1 MSIFTDVADVDNI
14 LKTLS
19 TKFHKIFCDRE
30 FVCCVLEDF
39 QVILKNRNKC
49 CVVVF
54 PVLCP
59 NYLKAVQYQAKIFNL
74 EVFTLGSGKICSLA
88 VCDKKFL
95 IKKTEDS
102 EKQIMSSIEQECGTL
117 KKKRPERQLYIPPAQ
132 RRLPVPDLPVHHNLC
147 SSKGRKPTS
156 ASNKR
161 KDPPKIGKSTNEYAK
176 VDPEHP
182 AYHELVNNNTL
193 NAVDNLTDFSYMWW
207 KYELI
212 ECTRLH
218 IFKHVSTKSFFNKKI
233 RCNLNPDAKKI
244 FSLESMTTLYILRND
259 YFLWQPKVDVF
270 MNCKESNLKVIPLTN
285 LDHSDVKR
293 IDVCDRIPLAN
304 NLFQKKTYSDI
315 LEEFNFA
322 CHVDVFWL
330 KSRVDPSHLLNVCF
344 SDIYYYE
351 DDCYKKLKNIE
362 DCINEILDNE
372 DIHDEKLNETYAETV
387 EIKVPDE
394 NIEKPEI
401 DKISI
406 DNKNELPCE
415 QNSNLPKKIVNTSK
429 SNLNQLKNT
438 INLSE
443 NVKLKNDLEEE
454 KEIMRKTKENI
465 NRKTRPIMK
474 YVDDSNNTLKI
485 EGNDVN
491 NWEDLFDDDG
501 QLQEDL
507 LKEIVTKVGEDV
519 KIVKAKEDYS
529 DYFSKHVNIEELE
542 HMVELYDFPATLGT
556 HDLIHA
562 FSEIKSD
569 AMYIKWVDDTHAILV
584 LGSSSQAQKAINV
597 KNPLIKVR
605 PMPAA
610 SKTSLSVAYRN
621 DLKPAMKRPPTNLQ
635 TARRL
640 ITTHLGTK
648 SGISKETSAKERD
661 DLKAAREMKRLVKKN
676 EQDAWDGNIRSSM
689 N

>member
-1 MSIFTDVADVDNI
+1 MSIYTDVDNI
-14 LKTLS
+14 LKILS

-30 FVCCVLEDF
+30 FVCSVQEDF

-59 NYLKAVQYQAKIFNL
+59 NYLKAVQYQAKIFDL
-74 EVFTLGSGKICSLA
+74 EVFTLGSGQICSLA

-95 IKKTEDS
+95 LKKTEDS
-102 EKQIMSSIEQECGTL
+102 DKQIMSSIEQECGAGITS

-132 RRLPVPDLPVHHNLC
+132 RRLPVSELPINNTLC
-147 SSKGRKPTS
+147 SSKGKNLTS
-156 ASNKR
+156 TLSKR
-161 KDPPKIGKSTNEYAK
+161 KELQKKENIAYEYTKVEPEYSTSVNEIFNINTINAM
-176 VDPEHP
+176 
-182 AYHELVNNNTL
+182 NNL
-193 NAVDNLTDFSYMWW
+193 KYFSYMWW
-207 KYELI
+207 KYELF
-212 ECTRLH
+212 ECTNLN
-218 IFKHVSTKSFFNKKI
+218 IFKYVSTKSFFNKKI
-233 RCNLNPDAKKI
+233 RCNLNPDVRKI
-244 FSLESMTTLYILRND
+244 FNLENKTTLYILRND

-270 MNCKESNLKVIPLTN
+270 MNCKESNLKVVPLTN
-285 LDHSDVKR
+285 LDNSNVKR
-293 IDVCDRIPLAN
+293 IDVCDKIPLADN
-304 NLFQKKTYSDI
+304 VFRSKTYSDV
-315 LEEFNFA
+315 LEEFNLI
-322 CHVDVFWL
+322 CDVDVFWL
-330 KSRVDPSHLLNVCF
+330 QNRVDPSNLLDICF

-351 DDCYKKLKNIE
+351 DYYYEKLENIG
-362 DCINEILDNE
+362 DFISKILYNE
-372 DIHDEKLNETYAETV
+372 DNCDERQSKTHVETQ
-387 EIKVPDE
+387 EIKIPDD
-394 NIEKPEI
+394 IEETEI
-401 DKISI
+401 DNTPI
-406 DNKNELPCE
+406 DNKNELSLE
-415 QNSNLPKKIVNTSK
+415 QNKKKVNTSK
-429 SNLNQLKNT
+429 SNLNNLKNT
-438 INLSE
+438 INLTE
-443 NVKLKNDLEEE
+443 NAKLKNDLEEE

-474 YVDDSNNTLKI
+474 YVDDSNHTLKI
-485 EGNDVN
+485 ESNDVN
-491 NWEDLFDDDG
+491 NWEDLFDEDG

-519 KIVKAKEDYS
+519 TIVKAKEDYS

-542 HMVELYDFPATLGT
+542 HMVELYDFPASLGT

-610 SKTSLSVAYRN
+610 SKTALSIAYRN
-621 DLKPAMKRPPTNLQ
+621 ELKPAMKRPPTNLQ

-648 SGISKETSAKERD
+648 SGISKELSAKERD

-676 EQDAWDGNIRSSM
+676 EQDAWDGNLRSSM
-689 N
+689 D